1 MVTGQ
6 AFDAESV
13 GAAAARTV
21 RDHWQLFLLEGI
33 ALIVL
38 GLLALAAPAFASLA
52 ATIFFGW
59 LLLISGL
66 IGLIATIRARHAPG
80 FVWSLL
86 SALLAIGAGVLLLG
100 APLQGTLSLTGIVI
114 AFLLVE
120 GIVSIIYAF
129 EHRSS
134 QSGRWGWMLASG
146 VLDLILGAILL
157 SGLPGT
163 AFWALGVLI
172 GINMVFGGTSLIA
185 MALHARPASPAV
197 PQ

>member
-6 AFDAESV
+6 SFDPTSIGV
-13 GAAAARTV
+13 TAARTM

-33 ALIVL
+33 ALVVL
-38 GLLALAAPAFASLA
+38 GMLALAAPAFASLA

-59 LLLISGL
+59 ILLLSGL
-66 IGLIATIRARHAPG
+66 IGLMTTIRARHAPG
-80 FVWSLL
+80 FIWSLL
-86 SALLAIGAGVLLLG
+86 SAILAIGAGLLLLF

-114 AFLLVE
+114 AFLMVE
-120 GIVSIIYAF
+120 GIVSIVYAL
-129 EHRSS
+129 EHRGG

-185 MALHARPASPAV
+185 MALYARPRSS
-197 PQ
+197 

>member
-1 MVTGQ
+1 MANRST
-6 AFDAESV
+6 FDAEKL
-13 GAAAARTV
+13 GLAAARTV
-21 RDHWQLFLLEGI
+21 RDHWQLFLMEGI

-38 GLLALAAPAFASLA
+38 GLLALSQPAFASLA

-66 IGLIATIRARHAPG
+66 IGLIATFRARRAPG
-80 FVWSLL
+80 FIWSLA
-86 SALLAIGAGVLLLG
+86 SALLALVAGVLLLD

-114 AFLLVE
+114 AFLLIE
-120 GIVSIIYAF
+120 GIVSIIYAL

-146 VLDLILGAILL
+146 ALDLVLGGILL

-163 AFWALGVLI
+163 ALWALGMLI
-172 GINMVFGGTSLIA
+172 GINLLFGGASLVA
-185 MALHARPASPAV
+185 MALHARPAR
-197 PQ
+197 Q

>member
-1 MVTGQ
+1 MANEQ
-6 AFDAESV
+6 SFDAQKL
-13 GAAAARTV
+13 GLAAARTV

-33 ALIVL
+33 ALVVL

-59 LLLISGL
+59 ILLISGV
-66 IGLIATIRARHAPG
+66 IGFIATFRARHAPG
-80 FVWSLL
+80 FLWSLI
-86 SALLAIGAGVLLLG
+86 SAIIGVAAGVLLLA
-100 APLQGTLSLTGIVI
+100 APLQGTLSLTAIVI

-120 GIVSIIYAF
+120 GIVTIVYAL
-129 EHRSS
+129 EHRSG

-146 VLDLILGAILL
+146 VLDLILGGILL

-172 GINMVFGGTSLIA
+172 GINLVFGGTSLIA
-185 MALHARPASPAV
+185 MSLHARPASP
-197 PQ
+197 